1 MSYAMQQALKLT
13 TLSFMQQARALR
25 AMERKAR
32 NRHAEAL
39 RNDHCESAST
49 YHWHR
54 TVRVARQARAYHL
67 FRCFLKGVPYKCVE
81 NTTRN
86 TSLNPIDVMFN
97 ELSPNLLSMAL
108 ADSLIDWVEQDMN

>member
-1 MSYAMQQALKLT
+1 MYSATQQALKLT
-13 TLSFMQQARALR
+13 TLSLTQQARALR
-25 AMERKAR
+25 VLEHKALH
-32 NRHAEAL
+32 RHTEAK
-39 RNDHCESAST
+39 RNDPCGEAAT
-49 YHWHR
+49 YYWHR
-54 TVRVARQARAYHL
+54 KVRIARQARAYHL

-86 TSLNPIDVMFN
+86 TSLDPLDVMLN